1 MALSDAYVE
10 AIHCS
15 LGAMLDQELDRVGG
29 PGDGVFYDRVH
40 PREHIVSDRDSC
52 RRTTDTDA
60 HPDEVIAQC
69 PYDGTQAVVPAR
81 AASDLDAHCPRFQVE
96 VVVDDDE
103 VLGPVVRD
111 GGACVV
117 HKRRRLEEG
126 GIFRTKGD
134 GGYFGLLPLAPG
146 AVVTL
151 RELVGDQVAGVV
163 TGAFVGAPRVTE
175 SDDEGGPDRPPFV
188 VCLEEGADQSKP
200 GRSVPRGPPRQ
211 HPPRTPLH
219 PRQPPRARQPPRRP
233 LPLPSAPRRC
243 RRPPSPPR

>member
-1 MALSDAYVE
+1 MRLTYLGTRRAISMNMGDGQPLKARCAGGSNLPHTALSDAYVE

-15 LGAMLDQELDRVGG
+15 LGAILDQELDRVGG
-29 PGDGVFYDRVH
+29 PGDGVFYDGVH
-40 PREHIVSDRDSC
+40 PREHVVRDRDSC
-52 RRTTDTDA
+52 GRTTDTDA

-163 TGAFVGAPRVTE
+163 TGAFVGTSRISEA
-175 SDDEGGPDRPPFV
+175 DDEGGPDRPPFV
-188 VCLEEGADQSKP
+188 TFV
-200 GRSVPRGPPRQ
+200 
-211 HPPRTPLH
+211 
-219 PRQPPRARQPPRRP
+219 
-233 LPLPSAPRRC
+233 
-243 RRPPSPPR
+243 